1 MTRKIFL
8 LLAVCFSSTAMAG
21 DFFDIPVEIFYPG
34 NDPAQEPFGASG
46 VISAARF
53 SASEVE
59 FIGCGVRRVS
69 SDAPFGG
76 PSFGFCRASDA
87 AGNTHSCGTF
97 DLELMDSMDM
107 ATSDSFLLF
116 FGRPFDA
123 NNEGEV
129 EFLQDVRRYQQY
141 CTVVQVSTESLYIPT
156 SKDTTKAKE

>member
-8 LLAVCFSSTAMAG
+8 LLAVCLSGNTMAG

-53 SASEVE
+53 SASDVE

-69 SDAPFGG
+69 DDAPFGG
-76 PSFGFCRASDA
+76 PAFGFCRAADA
-87 AGNTHSCGTF
+87 AGNTFSCGTF
-97 DLELMDSMDM
+97 DLEIMESMNL

-123 NNEGEV
+123 NNPDEIN
-129 EFLQDVRRYQQY
+129 FLQDRRRYESY
-141 CTVVQVSTESLYIPT
+141 CTVVQVSTESLYIPDL
-156 SKDTTKAKE
+156 KDTAKAK